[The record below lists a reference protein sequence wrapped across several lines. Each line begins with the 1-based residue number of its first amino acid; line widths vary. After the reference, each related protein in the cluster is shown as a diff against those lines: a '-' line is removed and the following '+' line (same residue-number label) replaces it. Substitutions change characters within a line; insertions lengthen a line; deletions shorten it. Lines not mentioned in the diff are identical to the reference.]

1 MENKNYKFKEL
12 LTSIFKS
19 AVEQKLIFIL
29 SCLTCFAFI
38 LGLWAVEFNSESLL
52 MNFVHPFLVLL
63 IFSFPLTLYIQKN
76 NLSKKCLVELI
87 SLIFLYAFTFIVI
100 YFSKIESYRNM
111 RLFGIYCILSILLI
125 CTFIPSKNNE
135 SYFANLV
142 KYFCFT
148 FFISLI
154 ACLGIIGL
162 FAITSLLIHEIND
175 MDKVSLTIF
184 YLGYLILFPNMFAYF
199 LFEKRNVLSGKA
211 FKIIFLY
218 VLFSV
223 FCFLILILYVYLFK
237 SLFTKTMPVGEIN
250 WYVSFAMMCFTF
262 FYFILREYK
271 NTKIIS
277 FFYKWGAFFLIP
289 LLILQIVCV
298 SIRINA
304 YGLTGFRYSSLLY
317 IIFSLATISLA
328 IIDSVKNTFFVKYS
342 LVCLAFLIFVDT
354 LTPFN
359 LIDMAYRSQYKKI
372 MGVLKKYELYS
383 EQENK
388 IFTQKFSDVFNT
400 MDKSDQNLIKGSYRY
415 LTIVSDHKKPDID
428 GFENLFPDENKILGE
443 ELTSVEYRIFK
454 NEAASVEFD
463 IAGFSKIS
471 KGYYSLYEDT
481 DRIILKI
488 SDDMQIDLTD
498 FVISHADNTEP
509 YLTYKVNDKMTVVFV
524 DLDATYNLKTKKYN
538 CIYMSYYLLKK

>member
-19 AVEQKLIFIL
+19 ALKQRLIFIL
-29 SCLTCFAFI
+29 SCITCFAFI
-38 LGLWAVEFNSESLL
+38 LGLWTVELNSESLL
-52 MNFVHPFLVLL
+52 MNFVHPFLALL

-162 FAITSLLIHEIND
+162 FALASFLIHEIND
-175 MDKVSLTIF
+175 MDKVSLTVF
-184 YLGYLILFPNMFAYF
+184 YLGYLILFPNVFAYF
-199 LFEKRNVLSGKA
+199 LFEKINEVSGKA

-218 VLFSV
+218 ILFSV

-298 SIRINA
+298 AIRINA

-359 LIDMAYRSQYKKI
+359 LIDMAYRSQYKKF

-400 MDKSDQNLIKGSYRY
+400 MDKSDQNLIRGSYKY
-415 LTIVSDHKKPDID
+415 LTKVSDHKKPDIN
-428 GFENLFPDENKILGE
+428 GFENLLIEKNKILGE
-443 ELTSVEYRIFK
+443 DLSPVEYHLFRDD
-454 NEAASVEFD
+454 EACIEFD
-463 IAGFSKIS
+463 IAGFSRIK
-471 KGYYSLYEDT
+471 KDYCSLYEGS
-481 DRIILKI
+481 DRLLLKI
-488 SDDMQIDLTD
+488 SEEMQIDLTD
-498 FVISHADNTEP
+498 FVISHEDNTEP
-509 YLTYKVNDKMTVVFV
+509 YLTYKVNDKLTIVFINF
-524 DLDATYNLKTKKYN
+524 DARYNPKTKRYSR
-538 CIYMSYYLLKK
+538 IYMSYYLLEK